1 MTPPNT
7 TNGAAFEAYFTQTL
21 LPAVQSLHDERQRV
35 RNRRRW
41 IALLIIGL
49 AIGWGFWLL
58 PYGTMYLLFPGAF
71 CCLTLPI
78 TFRAPSSIDDKYKAL
93 LNPLLLRYFFEE
105 LRHYQPESVGIAAP
119 LFKIKFWPT
128 KIIYI
133 FERDYFQARSGRI
146 WCEGFHL
153 RLDKWS
159 RSTNKSSEP
168 FFEGFILKLA
178 WSRKFTGN
186 LVICR
191 NTVRKAAAE
200 GCSPLANTG
209 TGEGSNLLFFSDQ
222 YGASHP
228 LLSSSGVRAM
238 IVQLFDLDSDIYRVF
253 FVDGF
258 MYVAV
263 ECHRN
268 VLEYSFNTD
277 YSKPL
282 PFQKMLP
289 YLQVFPQICRVYER
303 YLNPDTD
310 RSV

>member
-7 TNGAAFEAYFTQTL
+7 TNNSAFEAYFTQTL
-21 LPAVQSLHDERQRV
+21 LPAVQSLHVARQRV

-41 IALLIIGL
+41 IALLIAGL

-58 PYGTMYLLFPGAF
+58 PYGQMYLLFPTVVGGVALLMAF
-71 CCLTLPI
+71 S
-78 TFRAPSSIDDKYKAL
+78 APSSLDDKYKAL
-93 LNPLLLRYFFEE
+93 LNPLLLRYYFEE
-105 LRHYQPESVGIAAP
+105 LRHQPGPVGVCRA
-119 LFKIKFWPT
+119 LLKNKLWPD
-128 KIIYI
+128 KIIHH
-133 FERDYFQARSGRI
+133 FERDYFQARSGNI

-153 RLDKWS
+153 RLDKLS
-159 RSTNKSSEP
+159 RSSRNNSEP
-168 FFEGFILKLA
+168 FFEGLILKMA
-178 WSRKFTGN
+178 WSRPFTGN

-200 GCSPLANTG
+200 GYSPLANTG
-209 TGEGSNLLFFSDQ
+209 TGEGSNLLFFSDH
-222 YGASHP
+222 YDASHP

-238 IVQLFDLDSDIYRVF
+238 IVQLFDLDPDIYRVF

-263 ECHRN
+263 ECDSN

-277 YSKPL
+277 YSSPL

-289 YLQVFPQICRVYER
+289 HLQVLPQICRVYER
-303 YLNPDTD
+303 YLNP
-310 RSV
+310 SP